1 MGKLRHLCYRCFSCG
16 RLMTALQ
23 IEKVWEG
30 AERDTDRTVVG
41 LCPCGGSKVTPTNPT
56 PEETKKYESLWQ
68 KARYILGIRDD
79 DTKLIELYYKRVKGH
94 DLGPEYHVEG

>member
-56 PEETKKYESLWQ
+56 PEETKKYEGPSRHERVAFRQSLS
-68 KARYILGIRDD
+68 
-79 DTKLIELYYKRVKGH
+79 
-94 DLGPEYHVEG
+94 